1 MKLLHYF
8 VFLMLTMF
16 LQGRIDLKSTVCYLL
31 LKFNMH
37 KLLQNMEQQ
46 LFAMRFMSIVLSFCL
61 VIAQGCNLTTIQA
74 GITNGIGV
82 IENVVGH
89 CGFEDK

>member
-1 MKLLHYF
+1 
-8 VFLMLTMF
+8 MLTMF
-16 LQGRIDLKSTVCYLL
+16 LQGRIDLKSAVCYLL

-46 LFAMRFMSIVLSFCL
+46 LFAMRFMSIALSFCL

-89 CGFEDK
+89 